1 MAGILGM
8 ASSRPFHLGRDGGDH
23 APSGREIAVRFAEIA
38 MLAMPFVV
46 FVAWRLLAPSAGP
59 PRILVIAVTAT
70 AVVMAGLL
78 LVLWYEDAAP
88 PGAGYV
94 PAQLENGRVLPSR
107 VEPAAHAPG
116 RVGLVAPG
124 RAGLVAPGR
133 AGLVAPGRAELDA
146 PERADAGAP
155 VDRVTK

>member
-1 MAGILGM
+1 
-8 ASSRPFHLGRDGGDH
+8 
-23 APSGREIAVRFAEIA
+23 

-59 PRILVIAVTAT
+59 PRILVIAVTGT
-70 AVVMAGLL
+70 AVAMAGML

-107 VEPAAHAPG
+107 VEPVARERAGLNARERAGAGAPG
-116 RVGLVAPG
+116 RGGLN
-124 RAGLVAPGR
+124 
-133 AGLVAPGRAELDA
+133 A
-146 PERADAGAP
+146 PERAELNAAGRTDP
-155 VDRVTK
+155 VTK